1 MAESQISHSIKQFIH
16 GAVTQKQHQ
25 LVPLRRDP
33 SKGTPRLLH
42 PHSLSHMQIL
52 LLLMSL
58 CSCCV
63 SQCPF
68 TWLAQPKHW
77 HFMAS
82 CLRFPLTAPSI
93 SQSAACKLSYVLL
106 TNHFSPGH
114 SPVHAI
120 PGCVSPPRLLLG
132 YLIKTPSLIKLKHW

>member
-1 MAESQISHSIKQFIH
+1 MAESQISHSLKQFIH
-16 GAVTQKQHQ
+16 AAVTQKQHQ

-42 PHSLSHMQIL
+42 SHSLSHMRIS

-77 HFMAS
+77 QFMAS

-93 SQSAACKLSYVLL
+93 SQSAPHQSLL
-106 TNHFSPGH
+106 PWAQPCTWCPWLR
-114 SPVHAI
+114 V
-120 PGCVSPPRLLLG
+120 
-132 YLIKTPSLIKLKHW
+132 TPTSIIRVFNQNSQFD